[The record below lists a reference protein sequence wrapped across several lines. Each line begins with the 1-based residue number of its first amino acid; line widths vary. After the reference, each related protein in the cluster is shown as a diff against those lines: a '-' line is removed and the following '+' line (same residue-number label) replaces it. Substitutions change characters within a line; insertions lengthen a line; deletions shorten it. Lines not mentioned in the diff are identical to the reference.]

1 MPDEKKIA
9 VVRLLAKRGVP
20 LIEDDIYGDIYFGAE
35 RPKPF
40 SSLDQ
45 SGNTIYF
52 SSFSKTIAPGYRI
65 GWLAT
70 SRHMQ
75 RVLEHKPAS
84 TLCSPGLP
92 QAALA
97 DFLSCGGYDSHL
109 RMVTPSSAE
118 ATRRFDLSPKYVL
131 V

>member
-1 MPDEKKIA
+1 METSTSVPSAPSPSAPSINPATRSIA
-9 VVRLLAKRGVP
+9 AR
-20 LIEDDIYGDIYFGAE
+20 
-35 RPKPF
+35 
-40 SSLDQ
+40 
-45 SGNTIYF
+45 
-52 SSFSKTIAPGYRI
+52 FSKTIAPGYRI

-75 RVLEHKPAS
+75 RVLEHNWRPR
-84 TLCSPGLP
+84 CSPGLP

-109 RMVTPSSAE
+109 RMVIPLSAG

>member
-1 MPDEKKIA
+1 MP
-9 VVRLLAKRGVP
+9 LH
-20 LIEDDIYGDIYFGAE
+20 YC
-35 RPKPF
+35 
-40 SSLDQ
+40 
-45 SGNTIYF
+45 

-75 RVLEHKPAS
+75 RVLEHKLAS

-92 QAALA
+92 QAA
-97 DFLSCGGYDSHL
+97 LSCGGYDSHL